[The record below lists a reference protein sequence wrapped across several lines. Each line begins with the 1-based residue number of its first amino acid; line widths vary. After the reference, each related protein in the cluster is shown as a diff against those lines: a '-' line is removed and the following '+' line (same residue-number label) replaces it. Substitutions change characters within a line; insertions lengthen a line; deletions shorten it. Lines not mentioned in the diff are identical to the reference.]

1 MTNHYEILGVNNT
14 ASDDEIKKAYRK
26 MSLQFHP
33 DRNKAPEASGKF
45 QKINDANEVL
55 SDRQRRTVYDME
67 LKGGNPFASAFQGNG
82 PEFQDMNGI
91 FNAFFGGGGM
101 PGMPQD
107 MPHGMPNV
115 RVFHG
120 NRQGGFG
127 QTLSKPPPIIK
138 NIALTLEQAYQGGSH
153 PISLSKWILVNGRET
168 EEKQTVYITVPPG
181 IDENEMIILRDQGH
195 QLSETVKGDVK
206 ITIKIENNTEFKRH
220 GLDLIYEKNLTLKEA
235 LCGFVFDIKHIN
247 KKEFS
252 FNNSVNPATIK
263 PGQKKVIPELGMIRD
278 KHIGNLIV
286 NFNITFP
293 DRLSAEQ
300 IEKLNEIL

>member
-1 MTNHYEILGVNNT
+1 MTNHYEILGVNDT
-14 ASDDEIKKAYRK
+14 SSDDEIKKAYRK
-26 MSLQFHP
+26 LSLQFHP
-33 DRNKAPEASGKF
+33 DRNKDPAASGKF
-45 QKINDANEVL
+45 QKINDANEIL
-55 SDRQRRTVYDME
+55 SDRQKRTVYDLE
-67 LKGGNPFASAFQGNG
+67 LKGGNPFAAAFHGNG
-82 PEFQDMNGI
+82 AEFQDMNGI
-91 FNAFFGGGGM
+91 FNAFFGGG
-101 PGMPQD
+101 
-107 MPHGMPNV
+107 MPNV

-120 NRQGGFG
+120 GNGQGGFA
-127 QTLSKPPPIIK
+127 QTLNKPPPIIK
-138 NIALTLEQAYQGGSH
+138 NIELTLEQAYQGGSY

-206 ITIKIENNTEFKRH
+206 ITIKITNDTEFKRH

-252 FNNSVNPATIK
+252 FNNSVNPATIR

-278 KHIGNLIV
+278 KHVGNLVV

-293 DRLSAEQ
+293 DRLSPEQ
-300 IEKLNEIL
+300 IVQLKEIL

>member
-1 MTNHYEILGVNNT
+1 MTTHYEILGVNNT

-33 DRNKAPEASGKF
+33 DRNKSPEASGQF
-45 QKINDANEVL
+45 QKINDANEIL
-55 SDRQRRTVYDME
+55 SDHKKRTVYDMDM
-67 LKGGNPFASAFQGNG
+67 KGGNPFSAFQGNG
-82 PEFQDMNGI
+82 PEFQDMNGL
-91 FNAFFGGGGM
+91 FNAFFGGMPGM
-101 PGMPQD
+101 PGMQS
-107 MPHGMPNV
+107 GIPNV
-115 RVFHG
+115 RVFNG
-120 NRQGGFG
+120 NRQGGFA
-127 QTLSKPPPIIK
+127 QNLNKPPPIMK

-181 IDENEMIILRDQGH
+181 IDENEMIILREHGH

-206 ITIKIENNTEFKRH
+206 ITIKIENNTEFKRQ

-278 KHIGNLIV
+278 KHVGNLIV
-286 NFNITFP
+286 NFNIIFP
-293 DRLSAEQ
+293 DRLSVEQ
-300 IEKLNEIL
+300 IVKLKEIM